1 MPLRMTGMT
10 SGLDTDSIVSA
21 LMEAQTTKKTKVE
34 NKKTKLE
41 WTQNIWTGL
50 NKKLYS
56 FYTDSAG
63 KMRFQSSYQTKKAA
77 SSDASILTATAQSS
91 ASSGSYTVK
100 VNQLAAAQYV
110 TSAKIS
116 AKSTDSSGKVTES
129 KVTSDTKLSALGFD
143 TEGTTTIEITAGEN
157 TVNLNVD
164 ETTTVR
170 DFVNALKDA
179 GLNASFDEKQ
189 GRFFIS
195 AKESGAD
202 GKFTI
207 TSKTMTAEQVAAQN
221 KLMDSVDYSNLSS
234 DDQDTVKKILSD
246 LKNAQ
251 DTSAEADAEKSLQ
264 EISDRTAKEKATG
277 YYKNQLTDEMLAE
290 YTYAEDVTDENGDV
304 VHKAGDIDYS
314 KVRDKL
320 EAEGLDDDIYTES
333 DRLIVLKQ
341 KIIEPAVTEQL
352 ASDDYTA
359 KISGAVEN
367 GLDDAGIEKQSD
379 RYSTI
384 NLAVNG
390 YAQAMQDGTEQ
401 SKESALKLLGMDDID
416 GSAVQESADGNG
428 MVVIA
433 AADSIVQVN
442 GATLTSS
449 NTTLDVNGLS
459 LNLVSASDKEVKITV
474 SNDTTAVYDAI
485 KDFVEQYN
493 SALSEMNK
501 YYYAESARGYDPLTD
516 DQKEAMSDEE
526 VEKWETKIKDSLLRR
541 DSTLSGILETFRTS
555 LTGITVKAS
564 DGKTYSLANLGITTG
579 KDYKEYGLLHIK
591 GDEDDADYADSE
603 NTLQSMINSDPDI
616 VMEVMSGIVSNLYNN
631 INKKISTTTTMK
643 SALSFYNDKEMTK
656 QMTQYKKDIKEWE
669 TKLSDMEDRYYK
681 QFSAMETAL
690 SKLQSQQNSL
700 SSYLGSN

>member
-110 TSAKIS
+110 TSAKVS
-116 AKSTDSSGKVTES
+116 AKSTDASGKVTES

-143 TEGTTTIEITAGEN
+143 TEGDTTIEITAGEK
-157 TVNLNVD
+157 TINLNVD

-207 TSKTMTAEQVAAQN
+207 TSKTMTGEQVAAQN

-234 DDQDTVKKILSD
+234 GDQDTVKKILSD

-251 DTSAEADAEKSLQ
+251 DTSAVADAEKSLQ
-264 EISDRTAKEKATG
+264 DISDRTAKEKATE
-277 YYKNQLTDEMLAE
+277 YYNNKLTDDILSQYKYE
-290 YTYAEDVTDENGDV
+290 TDGTDGTGDA
-304 VHKAGDIDYS
+304 HKAGDIDYS
-314 KVRDKL
+314 KVKQAL
-320 EAEGLDDDIYTES
+320 QNAGLDNNVYTDS

-341 KIIEPAVTEQL
+341 KIIEPAVTENL
-352 ASDDYTA
+352 ASEEYTG
-359 KISGAVEN
+359 KIDNAVTSGLE
-367 GLDDAGIEKQSD
+367 DAGIEKQSE

-384 NLAVNG
+384 RLAVNG
-390 YAQAMQDGTEQ
+390 YAQAMKDGTEQ

-416 GSAVQESADGNG
+416 GSAVKESADGTG
-428 MVVIA
+428 MVVIE

-459 LNLVSASDKEVKITV
+459 LNLVSASDREVKVTV
-474 SNDTTAVYDAI
+474 SNDSTAVYDAI

-501 YYYAESARGYDPLTD
+501 YYYADSARGYDPLTD

-564 DGKTYSLANLGITTG
+564 DGKTYSLANLGITIG

-591 GDEDDADYADSE
+591 GDEDDTDYADSE

-616 VMEVMSGIVSNLYNN
+616 VMEVMSGIVSNLYDS

-656 QMTQYKKDIKEWE
+656 QMTQYKKDIKSWE

-700 SSYLGSN
+700 ASYLGSN

>member
-1 MPLRMTGMT
+1 MPLRMTGIT

-110 TSAKIS
+110 TSAKVS
-116 AKSTDSSGKVTES
+116 AKSTDASGKVTES

-143 TEGTTTIEITAGEN
+143 TEGDTTIEITAGEK
-157 TVNLNVD
+157 TINLNVD

-207 TSKTMTAEQVAAQN
+207 TSKTMTGEQVAAQN

-234 DDQDTVKKILSD
+234 GDQDTVKKILSD

-251 DTSAEADAEKSLQ
+251 DTSAAADAEKSLQ
-264 EISDRTAKEKATG
+264 GISDRTAKEKATE
-277 YYKNQLTDEMLAE
+277 YYKNKLTDDMLSQYKYE
-290 YTYAEDVTDENGDV
+290 TDGTDGNGDA
-304 VHKAGDIDYS
+304 HKAGDIDYS
-314 KVRDKL
+314 KVKQAL
-320 EAEGLDDDIYTES
+320 QEAGLDNNVYTES

-341 KIIEPAVTEQL
+341 KIIEPAVTENL
-352 ASDDYTA
+352 ASEEYTG
-359 KISGAVEN
+359 KIDNAVTSGL
-367 GLDDAGIEKQSD
+367 GDAGIEKQSE
-379 RYSTI
+379 RYATI
-384 NLAVNG
+384 SLAVNG
-390 YAQAMQDGTEQ
+390 YAQAMKDGTEQ

-416 GSAVQESADGNG
+416 GSAVKESADGTG
-428 MVVIA
+428 MVVIE

-459 LNLVSASDKEVKITV
+459 LNLVSASDREVKVTV
-474 SNDTTAVYDAI
+474 SNDSTAVYDAI

-501 YYYAESARGYDPLTD
+501 YYYADSARGYDPLTD

-591 GDEDDADYADSE
+591 GDEDDTDYADSE

-616 VMEVMSGIVSNLYNN
+616 VMEVMSGIASNLYNN

-656 QMTQYKKDIKEWE
+656 QMTQYKKDIKSWE

-700 SSYLGSN
+700 ASYLGSN

>member
-110 TSAKIS
+110 TSAKVS
-116 AKSTDSSGKVTES
+116 AKSTDASGKVTES

-143 TEGTTTIEITAGEN
+143 TEGDTTIEITAGEK
-157 TVNLNVD
+157 TINLNVD

-207 TSKTMTAEQVAAQN
+207 TSKTMTGEQVAAQN

-234 DDQDTVKKILSD
+234 GDQDTVKKILSD

-251 DTSAEADAEKSLQ
+251 DTSAAADAEKSLQ
-264 EISDRTAKEKATG
+264 DISDRTAKEKATE
-277 YYKNQLTDEMLAE
+277 YYNNKLTDDILSRYKYE
-290 YTYAEDVTDENGDV
+290 TDGTDGTGDA
-304 VHKAGDIDYS
+304 HKAGDIDYS
-314 KVRDKL
+314 KVKQAL
-320 EAEGLDDDIYTES
+320 QNAGLDNNVYTDS

-341 KIIEPAVTEQL
+341 KIIEPAVTVEL
-352 ASDDYTA
+352 ASEEYTG
-359 KISGAVEN
+359 KIDNAVTSGLE
-367 GLDDAGIEKQSD
+367 DAGIEKQSE

-384 NLAVNG
+384 RLAVNG
-390 YAQAMQDGTEQ
+390 YAQAMKDGTEQ

-416 GSAVQESADGNG
+416 GSAVKESADGTG
-428 MVVIA
+428 MVVIE

-459 LNLVSASDKEVKITV
+459 LNLVSASDREVKVTV
-474 SNDTTAVYDAI
+474 SNDSTAVYDAI

-501 YYYAESARGYDPLTD
+501 YYYADSARGYDPLTD

-579 KDYKEYGLLHIK
+579 KDYKKYGLLHIK
-591 GDEDDADYADSE
+591 GDEDDTDYADSE

-616 VMEVMSGIVSNLYNN
+616 VMEVMSGIVSNLYDS

-656 QMTQYKKDIKEWE
+656 QMTQYKKDIKSWE

-700 SSYLGSN
+700 ASYLGSN

>member
-110 TSAKIS
+110 TSAKVS
-116 AKSTDSSGKVTES
+116 AKSTDASGKVTES

-143 TEGTTTIEITAGEN
+143 TEGDTTIEITAGEK
-157 TVNLNVD
+157 TINLNVD

-207 TSKTMTAEQVAAQN
+207 TSKTMTGEQVAAQN

-234 DDQDTVKKILSD
+234 GDQDTVKKILSD

-251 DTSAEADAEKSLQ
+251 DTSAAADAEKSLQ
-264 EISDRTAKEKATG
+264 DISDRTAKEKATE
-277 YYKNQLTDEMLAE
+277 YYKNKLTDDKLSQYKYE
-290 YTYAEDVTDENGDV
+290 TDGTDGNGDA
-304 VHKAGDIDYS
+304 HKAGDIDYS
-314 KVRDKL
+314 KVKQAL
-320 EAEGLDDDIYTES
+320 QEAGLDNNVYTES

-341 KIIEPAVTEQL
+341 KIIEPAVTENL
-352 ASDDYTA
+352 ASEEYTG
-359 KISGAVEN
+359 KIDNAVTSGLE
-367 GLDDAGIEKQSD
+367 DAGIEKQSE
-379 RYSTI
+379 RYATI
-384 NLAVNG
+384 SLAVNG
-390 YAQAMQDGTEQ
+390 YAQAMKDGTEQ

-416 GSAVQESADGNG
+416 GSAVKESADGTG
-428 MVVIA
+428 MVVIE

-459 LNLVSASDKEVKITV
+459 LNLVSASDREVKVTV
-474 SNDTTAVYDAI
+474 SNDSTAVYDAI

-501 YYYAESARGYDPLTD
+501 YYYADSSRGYDPLTD

-591 GDEDDADYADSE
+591 GDEDDTDYADSE

-616 VMEVMSGIVSNLYNN
+616 VMEVMSGIASNLYNN

-656 QMTQYKKDIKEWE
+656 QMTQYKKDIKSWE

-700 SSYLGSN
+700 ASYLGSN

>member
-110 TSAKIS
+110 TSAKVS
-116 AKSTDSSGKVTES
+116 AKSTDASGKVTES

-143 TEGTTTIEITAGEN
+143 TEGDTTIEITAGEK
-157 TVNLNVD
+157 TINLNVD

-207 TSKTMTAEQVAAQN
+207 TSKTMTGEQVAAQN

-234 DDQDTVKKILSD
+234 GDQDTVKKILSD

-251 DTSAEADAEKSLQ
+251 DTSAAADAEKSLQ
-264 EISDRTAKEKATG
+264 DISDRTAKEKATE
-277 YYKNQLTDEMLAE
+277 YYKNKLTDDMLSKYKYE
-290 YTYAEDVTDENGDV
+290 TDGTDGNGDA
-304 VHKAGDIDYS
+304 HKAGDIDYS
-314 KVRDKL
+314 KVKQAL
-320 EAEGLDDDIYTES
+320 QEAGLDNNVYTES

-341 KIIEPAVTEQL
+341 KIIEPAVTEKL
-352 ASDDYTA
+352 ASEEYTG
-359 KISGAVEN
+359 KIDNAVTSGL
-367 GLDDAGIEKQSD
+367 GDAGIEKQSE
-379 RYSTI
+379 RYATI
-384 NLAVNG
+384 SLAVNG
-390 YAQAMQDGTEQ
+390 YAQAMKDGTEQ

-416 GSAVQESADGNG
+416 GSAVKESADGTG
-428 MVVIA
+428 MVVIE

-459 LNLVSASDKEVKITV
+459 LNLVSASDREVKVTV
-474 SNDTTAVYDAI
+474 SNDSTAVYDAI

-501 YYYAESARGYDPLTD
+501 YYYADSARGYDPLTD

-591 GDEDDADYADSE
+591 GDEDDTDYADSE

-616 VMEVMSGIVSNLYNN
+616 VMEVMSGIASNLYNN

-656 QMTQYKKDIKEWE
+656 QMTQYKKDIKSWE

-681 QFSAMETAL
+681 QFSAMEIAL

-700 SSYLGSN
+700 ASYLGSN

>member
-110 TSAKIS
+110 TSAKVS
-116 AKSTDSSGKVTES
+116 AKSTDASGKVTES

-143 TEGTTTIEITAGEN
+143 TEGDTTIEITAGEK
-157 TVNLNVD
+157 TINLNVD

-207 TSKTMTAEQVAAQN
+207 TSKTMTGEQVAAQN

-234 DDQDTVKKILSD
+234 GDQYTVKKILSD

-251 DTSAEADAEKSLQ
+251 DTSAAADAEKSLQ
-264 EISDRTAKEKATG
+264 DISDRTAKEKATE
-277 YYKNQLTDEMLAE
+277 YYKNKLTDDMLSKYKYE
-290 YTYAEDVTDENGDV
+290 TDGTDGNGDA
-304 VHKAGDIDYS
+304 HKAGDIDYS
-314 KVRDKL
+314 KVKQAL
-320 EAEGLDDDIYTES
+320 QEAGLDNNVYTES

-341 KIIEPAVTEQL
+341 KIIEPAVTEKL
-352 ASDDYTA
+352 ASEEYTG
-359 KISGAVEN
+359 KIDNAVTSGL
-367 GLDDAGIEKQSD
+367 GDAGIEKQSE
-379 RYSTI
+379 RYATI
-384 NLAVNG
+384 SLAVNG
-390 YAQAMQDGTEQ
+390 YAQAMKDGTEQ

-416 GSAVQESADGNG
+416 GSAVKESADGTG
-428 MVVIA
+428 MVVIE

-459 LNLVSASDKEVKITV
+459 LNLVSASDREVKVTV
-474 SNDTTAVYDAI
+474 SNDSTAVYDAI

-501 YYYAESARGYDPLTD
+501 YYYADSSRGYDPLTD

-591 GDEDDADYADSE
+591 GDEDDTDYADSE

-616 VMEVMSGIVSNLYNN
+616 VMEVMSGIASNLYNN

-656 QMTQYKKDIKEWE
+656 QMTQYKKDIKSWE

-700 SSYLGSN
+700 ASYLGSN

>member
-110 TSAKIS
+110 TSAKVS
-116 AKSTDSSGKVTES
+116 AKSTDASGKVTES

-143 TEGTTTIEITAGEN
+143 TEGDTTIEITAGEK
-157 TVNLNVD
+157 TINLNVD

-207 TSKTMTAEQVAAQN
+207 TSKTMTGEQVAAQN

-234 DDQDTVKKILSD
+234 GDQDTVKKILSD

-251 DTSAEADAEKSLQ
+251 DTSAAVDAEKSLQ
-264 EISDRTAKEKATG
+264 DISDRTAKEKATE
-277 YYKNQLTDEMLAE
+277 YYNNKLTDDILSQYKYE
-290 YTYAEDVTDENGDV
+290 TDGTDGTGDA
-304 VHKAGDIDYS
+304 HKAGDIDYS
-314 KVRDKL
+314 KVKQAL
-320 EAEGLDDDIYTES
+320 QNAGLDKDVYTDS

-341 KIIEPAVTEQL
+341 KIIEPAVTEKL
-352 ASDDYTA
+352 ASGEYTG
-359 KISGAVEN
+359 KIDNAVTSGLE
-367 GLDDAGIEKQSD
+367 DAGIEKQSE

-384 NLAVNG
+384 SLAVNG
-390 YAQAMQDGTEQ
+390 YAQAMKDGTEQ

-416 GSAVQESADGNG
+416 GSAVKESADGTG
-428 MVVIA
+428 MVVIE

-459 LNLVSASDKEVKITV
+459 LNLVSASDREVKVTV
-474 SNDTTAVYDAI
+474 SNDSTAVYDAI

-501 YYYAESARGYDPLTD
+501 YYYADSARGYDPLTD

-564 DGKTYSLANLGITTG
+564 DGKTYSLANLGITTN

-591 GDEDDADYADSE
+591 GDEDDTDYADSE

-616 VMEVMSGIVSNLYNN
+616 VMEVMSGIASNLYNN

-656 QMTQYKKDIKEWE
+656 QMTQYKKDIKSWE

-700 SSYLGSN
+700 ASYLGSN

>member
-41 WTQNIWTGL
+41 WTQNIWTSL

-110 TSAKIS
+110 TSAKVS
-116 AKSTDSSGKVTES
+116 AKSTDASGKVTES

-143 TEGTTTIEITAGEN
+143 TEGDTTIEITAGEK
-157 TVNLNVD
+157 TINLNVD

-207 TSKTMTAEQVAAQN
+207 TSKTMTGEQVAAQN

-234 DDQDTVKKILSD
+234 GDQDTVKKILSD

-251 DTSAEADAEKSLQ
+251 DTSAVADAEKSLQ
-264 EISDRTAKEKATG
+264 DISDRTAKEKATE
-277 YYKNQLTDEMLAE
+277 YYNNKLTDDMLSQYKYE
-290 YTYAEDVTDENGDV
+290 TDGTDGTGDA
-304 VHKAGDIDYS
+304 HKAGDIDYS
-314 KVRDKL
+314 KVKQAL
-320 EAEGLDDDIYTES
+320 QNAGLDKDVYTDS

-341 KIIEPAVTEQL
+341 KIIEPAVTKKLTSGE
-352 ASDDYTA
+352 YTG
-359 KISGAVEN
+359 KIDNAVTSGLE
-367 GLDDAGIEKQSD
+367 DAGIEKQSE

-384 NLAVNG
+384 SLAVNG
-390 YAQAMQDGTEQ
+390 YAQAMKDGTEQ

-416 GSAVQESADGNG
+416 GSAVKESADGTG
-428 MVVIA
+428 MVVIE

-459 LNLVSASDKEVKITV
+459 LNLVSASDREVKVTV
-474 SNDTTAVYDAI
+474 SNDSTAVYDAI

-501 YYYAESARGYDPLTD
+501 YYYADSARGYDPLTD

-591 GDEDDADYADSE
+591 GDEDDTDYADSE

-616 VMEVMSGIVSNLYNN
+616 VMEVMSGIASNLYNN

-656 QMTQYKKDIKEWE
+656 QMTQYKKDIKSWE

-700 SSYLGSN
+700 ASYLGSN

>member
-110 TSAKIS
+110 TSAKVS
-116 AKSTDSSGKVTES
+116 AKSTDASGKVTES

-143 TEGTTTIEITAGEN
+143 TEGDTTIEITAGEK
-157 TVNLNVD
+157 TINLNVD

-207 TSKTMTAEQVAAQN
+207 TSKTMTGEQVAAQN

-234 DDQDTVKKILSD
+234 GDQDTVKKILSD

-251 DTSAEADAEKSLQ
+251 DTSAAADAEKSLQ
-264 EISDRTAKEKATG
+264 DISDRTAKEKATE
-277 YYKNQLTDEMLAE
+277 YYKNKLTDDMLSKYKYE
-290 YTYAEDVTDENGDV
+290 TDGTDGNGDA
-304 VHKAGDIDYS
+304 HKAGDIDYS
-314 KVRDKL
+314 KVKQAL
-320 EAEGLDDDIYTES
+320 QEAGLDNNVDTES

-341 KIIEPAVTEQL
+341 KIIEPAVTEKL
-352 ASDDYTA
+352 ASEEYTG
-359 KISGAVEN
+359 KIDNAVTSGL
-367 GLDDAGIEKQSD
+367 GDAGIEKQSE
-379 RYSTI
+379 RYATI
-384 NLAVNG
+384 SLAVNG
-390 YAQAMQDGTEQ
+390 YAQAMKDGTEQ

-416 GSAVQESADGNG
+416 GSAVKESADGTG
-428 MVVIA
+428 MVVIE

-459 LNLVSASDKEVKITV
+459 LNLVSASDREVKVTV
-474 SNDTTAVYDAI
+474 SNDSTAVYDAI

-501 YYYAESARGYDPLTD
+501 YYYADSARGYDPLTD

-591 GDEDDADYADSE
+591 GDEDDTDYADSE

-616 VMEVMSGIVSNLYNN
+616 VMEVMSGIASNLYNN

-656 QMTQYKKDIKEWE
+656 QMTQYKKDIKSWE

-700 SSYLGSN
+700 ASYLGSN

>member
-116 AKSTDSSGKVTES
+116 AKSTDASGKVTES

-143 TEGTTTIEITAGEN
+143 TEGDTTIEITAGEK
-157 TVNLNVD
+157 TINLNVD

-207 TSKTMTAEQVAAQN
+207 TSKTMTGEQVAAQN

-234 DDQDTVKKILSD
+234 GDQDTVKKILSD

-251 DTSAEADAEKSLQ
+251 DTSAAADAEKSLQ
-264 EISDRTAKEKATG
+264 GISDRTAKEKATE
-277 YYKNQLTDEMLAE
+277 YYKNKLTDDMLSQYKYE
-290 YTYAEDVTDENGDV
+290 TDGTDGNGDT
-304 VHKAGDIDYS
+304 HKAGDIDYS
-314 KVRDKL
+314 KVKQALHD
-320 EAEGLDDDIYTES
+320 ADLDNNVYTDS

-341 KIIEPAVTEQL
+341 KIIEPAVTEKL
-352 ASDDYTA
+352 ASEEYTG
-359 KISGAVEN
+359 KIDNAVTSGLE
-367 GLDDAGIEKQSD
+367 DAGIEKQSE

-384 NLAVNG
+384 SLAVNG
-390 YAQAMQDGTEQ
+390 YAQAMKDGTEQ

-416 GSAVQESADGNG
+416 GSAVKESADGTG
-428 MVVIA
+428 MVVIE

-459 LNLVSASDKEVKITV
+459 LNLVSASDREVKVTV
-474 SNDTTAVYDAI
+474 SNDSTAVYDAI

-501 YYYAESARGYDPLTD
+501 YYYADSARGYDPLTD

-591 GDEDDADYADSE
+591 GDEDDTDYADSE

-616 VMEVMSGIVSNLYNN
+616 VMEVMSGIASNLYNN

-656 QMTQYKKDIKEWE
+656 QMTQYKKDIKSWE

-700 SSYLGSN
+700 ASYLGSN

>member
-110 TSAKIS
+110 TSAKVS
-116 AKSTDSSGKVTES
+116 AKSTDASGKVTES

-143 TEGTTTIEITAGEN
+143 TEGDTTIEITAGEK
-157 TVNLNVD
+157 TINLNVD

-207 TSKTMTAEQVAAQN
+207 TSKTMTGEQVAAQN

-234 DDQDTVKKILSD
+234 GDQDTVKKILSD

-251 DTSAEADAEKSLQ
+251 DTSAAADAEKSLQ
-264 EISDRTAKEKATG
+264 GISDRTAKEKATE
-277 YYKNQLTDEMLAE
+277 YYKNKLTDDMLSQYKYE
-290 YTYAEDVTDENGDV
+290 TDGTDGNGDA
-304 VHKAGDIDYS
+304 HKAGDIDYS
-314 KVRDKL
+314 KVKQAL
-320 EAEGLDDDIYTES
+320 QEAGLDNNVYTES

-341 KIIEPAVTEQL
+341 KIIEPAVTEKL
-352 ASDDYTA
+352 ASEEYTG
-359 KISGAVEN
+359 KIDNAVTSGL
-367 GLDDAGIEKQSD
+367 GDAGIEKQSE
-379 RYSTI
+379 RYATI
-384 NLAVNG
+384 SLAVNG
-390 YAQAMQDGTEQ
+390 YAQAMKDGTEQ

-416 GSAVQESADGNG
+416 GSAVKESADGTG
-428 MVVIA
+428 MVVIE

-459 LNLVSASDKEVKITV
+459 LNLVSASDREVKVTV
-474 SNDTTAVYDAI
+474 SNDSTAVYDAI

-501 YYYAESARGYDPLTD
+501 YYYADSARGYDPLTD

-564 DGKTYSLANLGITTG
+564 NGKTYSLANLGITTG

-591 GDEDDADYADSE
+591 GDEDDTDYADSE

-616 VMEVMSGIVSNLYNN
+616 VMEVMSGIASNLYNN

-656 QMTQYKKDIKEWE
+656 QMTQYKKDIKSWE

-700 SSYLGSN
+700 ASYLGSN

>member
-110 TSAKIS
+110 TSAKVS
-116 AKSTDSSGKVTES
+116 AKSTDASGKVTES

-143 TEGTTTIEITAGEN
+143 TEGDTTIEITAGEK
-157 TVNLNVD
+157 TINLNVD

-207 TSKTMTAEQVAAQN
+207 TSKTMTGEQVAAQN

-234 DDQDTVKKILSD
+234 GDQDTVKKILSD

-251 DTSAEADAEKSLQ
+251 DTSAAADAEKSLQ
-264 EISDRTAKEKATG
+264 GISDRTAKEKATE
-277 YYKNQLTDEMLAE
+277 YYKNKLTDDMLSQYKYE
-290 YTYAEDVTDENGDV
+290 TDGTDGNGDA
-304 VHKAGDIDYS
+304 HKAGDIDYS
-314 KVRDKL
+314 KVKQAL
-320 EAEGLDDDIYTES
+320 QEAGLDNNVYTES

-341 KIIEPAVTEQL
+341 KIIEPAVTEKL
-352 ASDDYTA
+352 ASEEYTG
-359 KISGAVEN
+359 KIDNAVTSGL
-367 GLDDAGIEKQSD
+367 GDAGIEKQSE
-379 RYSTI
+379 RYATI
-384 NLAVNG
+384 SLAVNG
-390 YAQAMQDGTEQ
+390 YAQAMKDGTEQ

-416 GSAVQESADGNG
+416 GSAVKESADGTG
-428 MVVIA
+428 MVVIE

-459 LNLVSASDKEVKITV
+459 LNLVSASDREVKVTV
-474 SNDTTAVYDAI
+474 SNDSTAVYDAI

-501 YYYAESARGYDPLTD
+501 YYYADSARGYDPLTD

-579 KDYKEYGLLHIK
+579 KDYKKYGLLHIK
-591 GDEDDADYADSE
+591 GDEDDTDYADSE

-616 VMEVMSGIVSNLYNN
+616 VMEVMSGIASNLYNN

-656 QMTQYKKDIKEWE
+656 QMTQYKKDIKSWE

-700 SSYLGSN
+700 ASYLGSN

>member
-110 TSAKIS
+110 TSAKVS
-116 AKSTDSSGKVTES
+116 AKSTDASGKVTES

-143 TEGTTTIEITAGEN
+143 TEGDTTIEITAGEK
-157 TVNLNVD
+157 TINLNVD

-207 TSKTMTAEQVAAQN
+207 TSKTMTGEQVAAQN

-234 DDQDTVKKILSD
+234 GDQDTVKKILSD

-251 DTSAEADAEKSLQ
+251 DTSAAADAEKSLQ
-264 EISDRTAKEKATG
+264 GISDRTAKEKATE
-277 YYKNQLTDEMLAE
+277 YYKNKLTDDKLSQYKYE
-290 YTYAEDVTDENGDV
+290 TDGTDGNGDA
-304 VHKAGDIDYS
+304 HKAGDIDYS
-314 KVRDKL
+314 KVKQAL
-320 EAEGLDDDIYTES
+320 QEAGLDKDVYTES

-341 KIIEPAVTEQL
+341 KIIEPAVTENL
-352 ASDDYTA
+352 ASEEYTG
-359 KISGAVEN
+359 KIDNAVTSGLE
-367 GLDDAGIEKQSD
+367 DAGIEKQSE

-384 NLAVNG
+384 SLAVNG
-390 YAQAMQDGTEQ
+390 YAQAMKDGTEQ

-416 GSAVQESADGNG
+416 GSAVKESADGTG
-428 MVVIA
+428 MVVIE

-459 LNLVSASDKEVKITV
+459 LNLVSASDREVKVTV
-474 SNDTTAVYDAI
+474 SNDSTAVYDAI

-501 YYYAESARGYDPLTD
+501 YYYADSSRGYDPLTD

-591 GDEDDADYADSE
+591 GDEDDTDYADSE

-616 VMEVMSGIVSNLYNN
+616 VMEVMSGIASNLYNN

-656 QMTQYKKDIKEWE
+656 QMTQYKKDIKSWE

-690 SKLQSQQNSL
+690 SKLRSQQNSL
-700 SSYLGSN
+700 ASYLGSN

>member
-110 TSAKIS
+110 TSAKVS
-116 AKSTDSSGKVTES
+116 AKSTDASGKVTES

-143 TEGTTTIEITAGEN
+143 TEGDTTIEITAGEK
-157 TVNLNVD
+157 TINLNVD

-207 TSKTMTAEQVAAQN
+207 TSKTMTGEQVAAQN

-234 DDQDTVKKILSD
+234 GDQDTVKKILSD

-251 DTSAEADAEKSLQ
+251 DTSAAADAEKSLQ
-264 EISDRTAKEKATG
+264 DISDRTAKEKATE
-277 YYKNQLTDEMLAE
+277 YYKNKLTDDMLSKYKYE
-290 YTYAEDVTDENGDV
+290 TDGTDGNGDA
-304 VHKAGDIDYS
+304 HKAGDIDYS
-314 KVRDKL
+314 KVKQAL
-320 EAEGLDDDIYTES
+320 QEAGLDNNVYTES
-333 DRLIVLKQ
+333 NRLIVLKQ
-341 KIIEPAVTEQL
+341 KIIEPAVTEKL
-352 ASDDYTA
+352 ASEEYTG
-359 KISGAVEN
+359 KIDNAVTSGL
-367 GLDDAGIEKQSD
+367 GDAGIEKQSE
-379 RYSTI
+379 RYATI
-384 NLAVNG
+384 SLAVNG
-390 YAQAMQDGTEQ
+390 YAQAMKDGTEQ

-416 GSAVQESADGNG
+416 GSAVKESADGTG
-428 MVVIA
+428 MVVIE

-459 LNLVSASDKEVKITV
+459 LNLVSASDREVKVTV
-474 SNDTTAVYDAI
+474 SNDSTAVYDAI

-501 YYYAESARGYDPLTD
+501 YYYADSSRGYDPLTD

-591 GDEDDADYADSE
+591 GDEDDTDYADSE

-616 VMEVMSGIVSNLYNN
+616 VMEVMSGIASNLYNN

-656 QMTQYKKDIKEWE
+656 QMTQYKKDIKSWE

-700 SSYLGSN
+700 ASYLGSN

>member
-110 TSAKIS
+110 TSAKVS
-116 AKSTDSSGKVTES
+116 AKSTDASGKVTES

-143 TEGTTTIEITAGEN
+143 TEGDTTIEITAGEK
-157 TVNLNVD
+157 TINLNVD

-207 TSKTMTAEQVAAQN
+207 TSKTMTGEQVAAQN

-234 DDQDTVKKILSD
+234 GDQDTVKKILSD

-251 DTSAEADAEKSLQ
+251 DTSAAADAEKSLQ
-264 EISDRTAKEKATG
+264 DISDRTAKEKATE
-277 YYKNQLTDEMLAE
+277 YYNNKLTDDILSQYKYE
-290 YTYAEDVTDENGDV
+290 TDGTDGTGDA
-304 VHKAGDIDYS
+304 HKAGDIDYS
-314 KVRDKL
+314 KVKQALQNAD
-320 EAEGLDDDIYTES
+320 LDNNVYTDS

-341 KIIEPAVTEQL
+341 KIIEPAVTEKL
-352 ASDDYTA
+352 ASEEYTG
-359 KISGAVEN
+359 KIDNAVTSGLE
-367 GLDDAGIEKQSD
+367 DAGIEKQSE

-384 NLAVNG
+384 RLAVNG
-390 YAQAMQDGTEQ
+390 YAQAMKDGTEQ

-416 GSAVQESADGNG
+416 GSAVKESADGTG
-428 MVVIA
+428 MVVIE

-459 LNLVSASDKEVKITV
+459 LNLVSASDREVKVTV
-474 SNDTTAVYDAI
+474 SNDSTAVYDAI

-501 YYYAESARGYDPLTD
+501 YYYADSARGYDPLTD

-564 DGKTYSLANLGITTG
+564 DGKTYSLANLGITAG

-591 GDEDDADYADSE
+591 GDEDDTDYADSE

-616 VMEVMSGIVSNLYNN
+616 VMEVMSGIVSNLYDS

-656 QMTQYKKDIKEWE
+656 QMTQYKKDIKSWE

-700 SSYLGSN
+700 ASYLGSN

>member
-110 TSAKIS
+110 TSAKVS
-116 AKSTDSSGKVTES
+116 VKSTDASGKVTES

-143 TEGTTTIEITAGEN
+143 TEGDTTIEITAGEK
-157 TVNLNVD
+157 TINLNVD

-207 TSKTMTAEQVAAQN
+207 TSKTMTGEQVAAQN

-234 DDQDTVKKILSD
+234 GDQDTVKKILSD

-251 DTSAEADAEKSLQ
+251 DTSAAADAEKSLQ
-264 EISDRTAKEKATG
+264 GISDRTAKEKATE
-277 YYKNQLTDEMLAE
+277 YYKNKLTDDMLSQYKYE
-290 YTYAEDVTDENGDV
+290 TDGTDGNGDA
-304 VHKAGDIDYS
+304 HKAGDIDYS
-314 KVRDKL
+314 KVKQAL
-320 EAEGLDDDIYTES
+320 QEAGLDKAVYTES

-341 KIIEPAVTEQL
+341 KIIEPAVTEKL
-352 ASDDYTA
+352 ASEEYTG
-359 KISGAVEN
+359 KIDNAVTSGLE
-367 GLDDAGIEKQSD
+367 DAGIEKQSE
-379 RYSTI
+379 RYATI
-384 NLAVNG
+384 SLAVNG
-390 YAQAMQDGTEQ
+390 YAQAMKDGTEQ

-416 GSAVQESADGNG
+416 GSAVKESADGTG
-428 MVVIA
+428 MVVIE

-459 LNLVSASDKEVKITV
+459 LNLVSASDREVKVTV
-474 SNDTTAVYDAI
+474 SNDSTAVYDAI

-501 YYYAESARGYDPLTD
+501 YYYADSARGYDPLTD

-591 GDEDDADYADSE
+591 GDEDDTDYADSE

-616 VMEVMSGIVSNLYNN
+616 VMEVMSGIASNLYNN

-656 QMTQYKKDIKEWE
+656 QMTQYKKDIKSWE

-700 SSYLGSN
+700 ASYLGSN

>member
-110 TSAKIS
+110 TSAKVS
-116 AKSTDSSGKVTES
+116 AKSTDASGKVTES

-143 TEGTTTIEITAGEN
+143 TEGDTTIEITAGEK
-157 TVNLNVD
+157 TINLNVD

-207 TSKTMTAEQVAAQN
+207 TSKTMTGEQVAAQN

-234 DDQDTVKKILSD
+234 GDQDTVKKILSD

-251 DTSAEADAEKSLQ
+251 DTSAVADAEKSLQ
-264 EISDRTAKEKATG
+264 DISDRTAKEKATE
-277 YYKNQLTDEMLAE
+277 YYNNKLTDDMLSQYKYE
-290 YTYAEDVTDENGDV
+290 TDGTDGTGAA
-304 VHKAGDIDYS
+304 HKAGDIDYS
-314 KVRDKL
+314 KVKQALHD
-320 EAEGLDDDIYTES
+320 AGLDNDVYTDS

-341 KIIEPAVTEQL
+341 KIIEPAVTKKL
-352 ASDDYTA
+352 ASGEYTG
-359 KISGAVEN
+359 KIDNAVTSGLE
-367 GLDDAGIEKQSD
+367 DAGIEKQSE

-384 NLAVNG
+384 SLAVNG
-390 YAQAMQDGTEQ
+390 YAQAMKDGTEQ

-416 GSAVQESADGNG
+416 GSAVKESADGTG
-428 MVVIA
+428 MVVIE

-459 LNLVSASDKEVKITV
+459 LNLVSASDREVKVTV
-474 SNDTTAVYDAI
+474 SNDSTAVYDAI

-501 YYYAESARGYDPLTD
+501 YYYADSARGYDPLTD

-591 GDEDDADYADSE
+591 GDEDDTDYADSE

-616 VMEVMSGIVSNLYNN
+616 VMEVMSGIASNLYNN

-656 QMTQYKKDIKEWE
+656 QMTQYKKDIKSWE

-700 SSYLGSN
+700 ASYLGSN

>member
-110 TSAKIS
+110 TSAKVS
-116 AKSTDSSGKVTES
+116 AKSTDASGKVTES

-143 TEGTTTIEITAGEN
+143 TEGDTTIEITAGEK
-157 TVNLNVD
+157 TINLNVD

-207 TSKTMTAEQVAAQN
+207 TSKTMTGEQVAAQN

-234 DDQDTVKKILSD
+234 GDQDTVKKILSD

-251 DTSAEADAEKSLQ
+251 DTSAAADAEKSLQ
-264 EISDRTAKEKATG
+264 DISDRTAKEKATE
-277 YYKNQLTDEMLAE
+277 YYKNKLTDDMLSQYKYE
-290 YTYAEDVTDENGDV
+290 TDGTDGDGDA
-304 VHKAGDIDYS
+304 HKAGDINYS
-314 KVRDKL
+314 KVKQAL
-320 EAEGLDDDIYTES
+320 QGASLDNDVYTDS

-341 KIIEPAVTEQL
+341 KIIEPAVTEEL
-352 ASDDYTA
+352 ASEEYTG
-359 KISGAVEN
+359 KIDNAVTSGLE
-367 GLDDAGIEKQSD
+367 DAGIEKQSE
-379 RYSTI
+379 RYATI
-384 NLAVNG
+384 SLAVNG
-390 YAQAMQDGTEQ
+390 YAQAMKDGTEQ

-416 GSAVQESADGNG
+416 GSAVKESADGTG
-428 MVVIA
+428 MVVIE

-459 LNLVSASDKEVKITV
+459 LNLVSASDREVKVTV
-474 SNDTTAVYDAI
+474 SNDSAAVYDAI

-501 YYYAESARGYDPLTD
+501 YYYADSARGYDPLTD

-591 GDEDDADYADSE
+591 GDEDDTDYADSE

-616 VMEVMSGIVSNLYNN
+616 VMEVMSGIASNLYNN

-656 QMTQYKKDIKEWE
+656 QMTQYKKDIKSWE

-700 SSYLGSN
+700 ASYLGSN

>member
-110 TSAKIS
+110 TSAKVS
-116 AKSTDSSGKVTES
+116 AKSTDASGKVTES

-143 TEGTTTIEITAGEN
+143 TEGDTTIEITAGEK
-157 TVNLNVD
+157 TINLNVD

-207 TSKTMTAEQVAAQN
+207 TSKTMTGEQVAAQN

-234 DDQDTVKKILSD
+234 GDQDTVKKILSD

-251 DTSAEADAEKSLQ
+251 DTSAAADAEKSLQ
-264 EISDRTAKEKATG
+264 GISDRTAKEKATE
-277 YYKNQLTDEMLAE
+277 YYKNKLTDDMLSQYKYE
-290 YTYAEDVTDENGDV
+290 TDGTDGNGDA
-304 VHKAGDIDYS
+304 HKAGDIDYS
-314 KVRDKL
+314 KVKQAL
-320 EAEGLDDDIYTES
+320 QEAGLDNNVYAES

-341 KIIEPAVTEQL
+341 KIIEPAVTENL
-352 ASDDYTA
+352 ASEEYTG
-359 KISGAVEN
+359 KIDNAVTSGL
-367 GLDDAGIEKQSD
+367 GDAGIEKQSE
-379 RYSTI
+379 RYATI
-384 NLAVNG
+384 SLAVNG
-390 YAQAMQDGTEQ
+390 YAQAMKDGTEQ

-416 GSAVQESADGNG
+416 GSAVKESADGTG
-428 MVVIA
+428 MVVIE

-459 LNLVSASDKEVKITV
+459 LNLVSASDREVKVTV
-474 SNDTTAVYDAI
+474 SNDSTAVYDAI

-501 YYYAESARGYDPLTD
+501 YYYADSARGYDPLTD

-591 GDEDDADYADSE
+591 GDEDDTDYADSE

-616 VMEVMSGIVSNLYNN
+616 VMEVMSGIASNLYNN

-656 QMTQYKKDIKEWE
+656 QMTQYKKDIKSWE

-700 SSYLGSN
+700 ASYLGSN

>member
-110 TSAKIS
+110 TSAKVS
-116 AKSTDSSGKVTES
+116 AKSTDASGKVTES

-143 TEGTTTIEITAGEN
+143 TEGDTTIEITAGEK
-157 TVNLNVD
+157 TINLNVD

-207 TSKTMTAEQVAAQN
+207 TSKTMTGEQVAAQN

-234 DDQDTVKKILSD
+234 GDQDTVKKILSD

-251 DTSAEADAEKSLQ
+251 DTSAAADAEKSLQ
-264 EISDRTAKEKATG
+264 DISDRTAKEKATE
-277 YYKNQLTDEMLAE
+277 YYKNKLTDDMLSKYKYE
-290 YTYAEDVTDENGDV
+290 TDGTDGNGDA
-304 VHKAGDIDYS
+304 HKAGDIDYS
-314 KVRDKL
+314 KVKQAL
-320 EAEGLDDDIYTES
+320 QEAGLDNNVYTES

-341 KIIEPAVTEQL
+341 KIIEPAVTEKL
-352 ASDDYTA
+352 ASEEYTG
-359 KISGAVEN
+359 KIDNAVTSGL
-367 GLDDAGIEKQSD
+367 GDAGIEKQSE
-379 RYSTI
+379 RYATI
-384 NLAVNG
+384 SLAVNG
-390 YAQAMQDGTEQ
+390 YAQAMKDGTEQ

-416 GSAVQESADGNG
+416 GSAVKESADGTG
-428 MVVIA
+428 MVVIE

-459 LNLVSASDKEVKITV
+459 LNLVSASDREVKVTV
-474 SNDTTAVYDAI
+474 SNDSTAVYDAI

-501 YYYAESARGYDPLTD
+501 YYYADSARGYDPLTD

-579 KDYKEYGLLHIK
+579 KDYKGYGLLHIK
-591 GDEDDADYADSE
+591 GDEDDTDYADSE

-616 VMEVMSGIVSNLYNN
+616 VMEVMSGIASNLYNN

-656 QMTQYKKDIKEWE
+656 QMTQYKKDIKSWE

-700 SSYLGSN
+700 ASYLGSN

>member
-110 TSAKIS
+110 TSAKVS
-116 AKSTDSSGKVTES
+116 AKSTDASGKVTES

-143 TEGTTTIEITAGEN
+143 TEGDTTIEITAGEK
-157 TVNLNVD
+157 TINLNVD

-207 TSKTMTAEQVAAQN
+207 TSKTMTGEQVAAQN

-234 DDQDTVKKILSD
+234 GDQDTVKKILSD

-251 DTSAEADAEKSLQ
+251 DTSAAADAEKSLQ
-264 EISDRTAKEKATG
+264 DISDRTAKEKATE
-277 YYKNQLTDEMLAE
+277 YYKNKLTDDMLSKYKYE
-290 YTYAEDVTDENGDV
+290 TDGTDGNGDA
-304 VHKAGDIDYS
+304 HKAGDIDYS
-314 KVRDKL
+314 KVKQAL
-320 EAEGLDDDIYTES
+320 QEAGLDNNVYTES

-341 KIIEPAVTEQL
+341 KIIEPAVTEKL
-352 ASDDYTA
+352 ASEEYTG
-359 KISGAVEN
+359 KIDNAVTSGL
-367 GLDDAGIEKQSD
+367 GDAGIEKQSE
-379 RYSTI
+379 RYATI
-384 NLAVNG
+384 SLAVNG
-390 YAQAMQDGTEQ
+390 YAQAMKDGTEQ

-416 GSAVQESADGNG
+416 GSAVKESADGTG
-428 MVVIA
+428 MVVIE

-459 LNLVSASDKEVKITV
+459 LNLVSASDREVKVTV
-474 SNDTTAVYDAI
+474 SNDSTAVYDAI

-501 YYYAESARGYDPLTD
+501 YYYADSSRGYDPLTD

-579 KDYKEYGLLHIK
+579 KDYKKYGLLHIK
-591 GDEDDADYADSE
+591 GDEDDTDYADSE

-616 VMEVMSGIVSNLYNN
+616 VMEVMSGIASNLYNN

-656 QMTQYKKDIKEWE
+656 QMTQYKKDIKSWE

-700 SSYLGSN
+700 ASYLGSN

>member
-110 TSAKIS
+110 TSAKVS
-116 AKSTDSSGKVTES
+116 AKSTDASGKVTES

-143 TEGTTTIEITAGEN
+143 TEGDTTIEITAGEK
-157 TVNLNVD
+157 TINLNVD

-251 DTSAEADAEKSLQ
+251 DTSAAADAEKSLQ
-264 EISDRTAKEKATG
+264 DISDRTAKEKATE
-277 YYKNQLTDEMLAE
+277 YYKNKLTDDKLSQYQYE
-290 YTYAEDVTDENGDV
+290 TDGTDGTGDA
-304 VHKAGDIDYS
+304 HKAGDIDYS
-314 KVRDKL
+314 KVKQAL
-320 EAEGLDDDIYTES
+320 QNAGLDNNDYTES

-341 KIIEPAVTEQL
+341 KIIEPAVTEKL
-352 ASDDYTA
+352 ASEEYTG
-359 KISGAVEN
+359 KIDNAVSSGLE
-367 GLDDAGIEKQSD
+367 DAGIEKQSE

-384 NLAVNG
+384 RLAVNG
-390 YAQAMQDGTEQ
+390 YAQAMKDGTEQ

-416 GSAVQESADGNG
+416 GSAVKESADGTG
-428 MVVIA
+428 MVVIE

-459 LNLVSASDKEVKITV
+459 LNLVSASDKEVKVTV
-474 SNDTTAVYDAI
+474 SNDSTAVYDAI

-501 YYYAESARGYDPLTD
+501 YYYADSSRGYDPLTD

-656 QMTQYKKDIKEWE
+656 QMTQYKKDIKSWE

-700 SSYLGSN
+700 ASYLGSN

>member
-110 TSAKIS
+110 TSAKVS
-116 AKSTDSSGKVTES
+116 AKSTDASGKVTES

-143 TEGTTTIEITAGEN
+143 TEGDTTIEITAGEK
-157 TVNLNVD
+157 TINLNVD

-207 TSKTMTAEQVAAQN
+207 TSKTMTGEQVAAQN

-234 DDQDTVKKILSD
+234 GDQDTVKKILSD

-251 DTSAEADAEKSLQ
+251 DTSAAADAEKSLQ
-264 EISDRTAKEKATG
+264 DISDRTAKEKATE
-277 YYKNQLTDEMLAE
+277 YYKNKLTDDMLSQYKYE
-290 YTYAEDVTDENGDV
+290 TDGTDGNGDA
-304 VHKAGDIDYS
+304 HKAGDINYS
-314 KVRDKL
+314 KVKQAL
-320 EAEGLDDDIYTES
+320 QGASLDSDVYTDS

-341 KIIEPAVTEQL
+341 KIIEPAVTEEL
-352 ASDDYTA
+352 ASEEYTG
-359 KISGAVEN
+359 KIDNAVTSGLE
-367 GLDDAGIEKQSD
+367 DAGIEKQSE
-379 RYSTI
+379 RYATI
-384 NLAVNG
+384 SLAVNG
-390 YAQAMQDGTEQ
+390 YAQAMKDGTEQ

-416 GSAVQESADGNG
+416 GSAVKESADGTG
-428 MVVIA
+428 MVVIE

-459 LNLVSASDKEVKITV
+459 LNLVSASDREVKVTV
-474 SNDTTAVYDAI
+474 SNDSAAVYDAI

-501 YYYAESARGYDPLTD
+501 YYYADSARGYDPLTD

-591 GDEDDADYADSE
+591 GDEDDTDYADSE

-616 VMEVMSGIVSNLYNN
+616 VMEVMSGIASNLYNN

-656 QMTQYKKDIKEWE
+656 QMTQYKKDIKSWE

-700 SSYLGSN
+700 ASYLGSN

>member
-110 TSAKIS
+110 TSAKVS
-116 AKSTDSSGKVTES
+116 AKSTDASGKVTES

-143 TEGTTTIEITAGEN
+143 TEGDTTIEITAGEK
-157 TVNLNVD
+157 TINLNVD

-207 TSKTMTAEQVAAQN
+207 TSKTMTGEQVAAQN
-221 KLMDSVDYSNLSS
+221 KLMDSVNYSNLSS
-234 DDQDTVKKILSD
+234 GDQDTVKKILSD

-251 DTSAEADAEKSLQ
+251 DTSAVADAEKSLQ
-264 EISDRTAKEKATG
+264 DISDRTAKEKATE
-277 YYKNQLTDEMLAE
+277 YYNNKLTDDILSQYKYE
-290 YTYAEDVTDENGDV
+290 TDGTDGTGDA
-304 VHKAGDIDYS
+304 HKAGDIDYS
-314 KVRDKL
+314 KVKQAL
-320 EAEGLDDDIYTES
+320 QNAGLDKDVYTDS

-341 KIIEPAVTEQL
+341 KIIEPAVTENL
-352 ASDDYTA
+352 ASEEYTG
-359 KISGAVEN
+359 KIDNAVTSGLE
-367 GLDDAGIEKQSD
+367 DAGIEKQSE

-384 NLAVNG
+384 RLAVNG
-390 YAQAMQDGTEQ
+390 YAQAMKDGTEQ

-416 GSAVQESADGNG
+416 GSAVKESADGTG
-428 MVVIA
+428 MVVIE

-459 LNLVSASDKEVKITV
+459 LNLVSASDREVKVTV
-474 SNDTTAVYDAI
+474 SNDSTAVYDAI

-501 YYYAESARGYDPLTD
+501 YYYADSARGYDPLTD

-564 DGKTYSLANLGITTG
+564 DGKTYSLANLGITTD

-591 GDEDDADYADSE
+591 GDEDDTDYADSE

-616 VMEVMSGIVSNLYNN
+616 VMEVMSGIVSNLYDS

-656 QMTQYKKDIKEWE
+656 QMTQYKKDIKSWE

-700 SSYLGSN
+700 ASYLGSN

>member
-41 WTQNIWTGL
+41 WTQNIWTSL

-110 TSAKIS
+110 TSAKVS
-116 AKSTDSSGKVTES
+116 AKSTDASGKVTES

-143 TEGTTTIEITAGEN
+143 TEGDTTIEITAGEK
-157 TVNLNVD
+157 TINLNVD

-207 TSKTMTAEQVAAQN
+207 TSKTMTGEQVAAQN

-234 DDQDTVKKILSD
+234 GDQDTVKKILSD

-251 DTSAEADAEKSLQ
+251 DTSAVADAEKSLQ
-264 EISDRTAKEKATG
+264 DISDRTAKEKATE
-277 YYKNQLTDEMLAE
+277 YYNNKLTDDMLSQYKYE
-290 YTYAEDVTDENGDV
+290 TDGTDGTGDA
-304 VHKAGDIDYS
+304 HKAGDIDYS
-314 KVRDKL
+314 KVKQAL
-320 EAEGLDDDIYTES
+320 QNAGLDKDVYTDS

-341 KIIEPAVTEQL
+341 KIIEPAVTKKL
-352 ASDDYTA
+352 ASGEYTG
-359 KISGAVEN
+359 KIDNAVTSGLE
-367 GLDDAGIEKQSD
+367 DAGIEKQSE

-384 NLAVNG
+384 SLAVNG
-390 YAQAMQDGTEQ
+390 YAQAMKDGTEQ

-416 GSAVQESADGNG
+416 GSAVKESADGTG
-428 MVVIA
+428 MVVIE

-459 LNLVSASDKEVKITV
+459 LNLVSASDREVKVTI
-474 SNDTTAVYDAI
+474 SNDSTAVYDAI

-501 YYYAESARGYDPLTD
+501 YYYADSARGYDPLTD

-591 GDEDDADYADSE
+591 GDEDDTDYADSE

-616 VMEVMSGIVSNLYNN
+616 VMEVMSGIASNLYNN

-656 QMTQYKKDIKEWE
+656 QMTQYKKDIKSWE

-700 SSYLGSN
+700 ASYLGSN

>member
-10 SGLDTDSIVSA
+10 SGLDIDSIVSA

-41 WTQNIWTGL
+41 WTQNIWTSL

-110 TSAKIS
+110 TSAKVS
-116 AKSTDSSGKVTES
+116 AKSTDASGKVTES

-143 TEGTTTIEITAGEN
+143 TEGDTTIEITAGEK
-157 TVNLNVD
+157 TINLNVD

-207 TSKTMTAEQVAAQN
+207 TSKTMTGEQVAAQN

-234 DDQDTVKKILSD
+234 GDQDTVKKILSD

-251 DTSAEADAEKSLQ
+251 DTSAVADAEKSLQ
-264 EISDRTAKEKATG
+264 DISDRTAKEKATE
-277 YYKNQLTDEMLAE
+277 YYNNKLTDDMLSQYKYE
-290 YTYAEDVTDENGDV
+290 TDGTDGTGDA
-304 VHKAGDIDYS
+304 HKAGDIDYS
-314 KVRDKL
+314 KVKQAL
-320 EAEGLDDDIYTES
+320 QNAGLDKDVYTDS

-341 KIIEPAVTEQL
+341 KIIEPAVTKKL
-352 ASDDYTA
+352 ASGEYTG
-359 KISGAVEN
+359 KIDNAVTSGLE
-367 GLDDAGIEKQSD
+367 DAGIEKQSE

-384 NLAVNG
+384 SLAVNG
-390 YAQAMQDGTEQ
+390 YAQAMKDGTEQ

-416 GSAVQESADGNG
+416 GSAVKESADGTG
-428 MVVIA
+428 MVVIE

-459 LNLVSASDKEVKITV
+459 LNLVSASDREVKVTV
-474 SNDTTAVYDAI
+474 SNDSTAVYDAI

-501 YYYAESARGYDPLTD
+501 YYYADSARGYDPLTD

-564 DGKTYSLANLGITTG
+564 DGKTYSLANLGITTD

-591 GDEDDADYADSE
+591 GDEDDTDYADSE

-616 VMEVMSGIVSNLYNN
+616 VMEVMSGIASNLYNN

-656 QMTQYKKDIKEWE
+656 QMTQYKKDIKSWE

-700 SSYLGSN
+700 ASYLGSN

>member
-110 TSAKIS
+110 TSAKVS
-116 AKSTDSSGKVTES
+116 AKSTDASGKVTES

-143 TEGTTTIEITAGEN
+143 TEGDTTIEITAGEK
-157 TVNLNVD
+157 TINLNVD

-207 TSKTMTAEQVAAQN
+207 TSKTMTGEQVAAQN

-234 DDQDTVKKILSD
+234 GDQDTVKKILSD

-251 DTSAEADAEKSLQ
+251 DTSAAADAEKSLQ
-264 EISDRTAKEKATG
+264 DISDRTAKEKATE
-277 YYKNQLTDEMLAE
+277 YYKNKLTDDMLSKYKYE
-290 YTYAEDVTDENGDV
+290 TDGTDGNGDA
-304 VHKAGDIDYS
+304 HKAGDIDYS
-314 KVRDKL
+314 KVKQAL
-320 EAEGLDDDIYTES
+320 QEAGLDNNVYTES

-341 KIIEPAVTEQL
+341 KIIEPAVTERL
-352 ASDDYTA
+352 ASEEYTG
-359 KISGAVEN
+359 KIDNAVTSGL
-367 GLDDAGIEKQSD
+367 GDAGIEKQSE
-379 RYSTI
+379 RYATI
-384 NLAVNG
+384 SLAVNG
-390 YAQAMQDGTEQ
+390 YAQAMKDGTEQ

-416 GSAVQESADGNG
+416 GSAVKESADGTG
-428 MVVIA
+428 MVVIE

-459 LNLVSASDKEVKITV
+459 LNLVSASDREVKVTV
-474 SNDTTAVYDAI
+474 SNDSTAVYDAI

-501 YYYAESARGYDPLTD
+501 YYYADSARGYDPLTD

-591 GDEDDADYADSE
+591 GDEDDTDYADSE

-616 VMEVMSGIVSNLYNN
+616 VMEVMSGIASNLYNN

-656 QMTQYKKDIKEWE
+656 QMTQYKKDIKSWE

-700 SSYLGSN
+700 ASYLGSN

>member
-110 TSAKIS
+110 TSAKVS
-116 AKSTDSSGKVTES
+116 AKSTDASGKVTES

-143 TEGTTTIEITAGEN
+143 TEGDTTIEITAGEK
-157 TVNLNVD
+157 TINLNVD

-207 TSKTMTAEQVAAQN
+207 TSKTMTGEQVAAQN

-234 DDQDTVKKILSD
+234 GDQDTVKKILSD

-251 DTSAEADAEKSLQ
+251 DTSAAADAEKSLQ
-264 EISDRTAKEKATG
+264 DISDRTVKEKATE
-277 YYKNQLTDEMLAE
+277 YYKNKLTDDMLSKYKYE
-290 YTYAEDVTDENGDV
+290 TDGTDGNGDA
-304 VHKAGDIDYS
+304 HKAGDIDYS
-314 KVRDKL
+314 KVKQAL
-320 EAEGLDDDIYTES
+320 QEAGLDNNVYTES

-341 KIIEPAVTEQL
+341 KIIEPAVTEKL
-352 ASDDYTA
+352 ASEEYTG
-359 KISGAVEN
+359 KIDNAVTSGL
-367 GLDDAGIEKQSD
+367 GDAGIEKQSE
-379 RYSTI
+379 RYATI
-384 NLAVNG
+384 SLAVNG
-390 YAQAMQDGTEQ
+390 YAQAMKDGTEQ

-416 GSAVQESADGNG
+416 GSAVKESADGTG
-428 MVVIA
+428 MVVIE

-459 LNLVSASDKEVKITV
+459 LNLVSASDREVKVTV
-474 SNDTTAVYDAI
+474 SNDSTAVYDAI

-501 YYYAESARGYDPLTD
+501 YYYADSARGYDPLTD

-591 GDEDDADYADSE
+591 GDEDDTDYADSE

-616 VMEVMSGIVSNLYNN
+616 VMEVMSGIASNLYNN

-656 QMTQYKKDIKEWE
+656 QMTQYKKDIKSWE

-700 SSYLGSN
+700 ASYLGSN

>member
-110 TSAKIS
+110 TSAKVS
-116 AKSTDSSGKVTES
+116 AKSTDASGKVTES

-143 TEGTTTIEITAGEN
+143 TEGDTTIEITAGEK
-157 TVNLNVD
+157 TINLNVD

-202 GKFTI
+202 GKFT
-207 TSKTMTAEQVAAQN
+207 MTGEQVAAQN

-234 DDQDTVKKILSD
+234 GDQDTVKKILSD

-251 DTSAEADAEKSLQ
+251 DTSAAADAEKSLQ
-264 EISDRTAKEKATG
+264 DISDRTAKEKATE
-277 YYKNQLTDEMLAE
+277 YYKNKLTDDMLSKYKYE
-290 YTYAEDVTDENGDV
+290 TDGTDGNGDA
-304 VHKAGDIDYS
+304 HKAGDIDYS
-314 KVRDKL
+314 KVKQAL
-320 EAEGLDDDIYTES
+320 QEAGLDNNVYTES

-341 KIIEPAVTEQL
+341 KIIEPAVTEKL
-352 ASDDYTA
+352 ASEEYTG
-359 KISGAVEN
+359 KIDNAVTSGL
-367 GLDDAGIEKQSD
+367 GDAGIEKQSE
-379 RYSTI
+379 RYATI
-384 NLAVNG
+384 SLAVNG
-390 YAQAMQDGTEQ
+390 YAQAMKDGTEQ

-416 GSAVQESADGNG
+416 GSAVKESADGTG
-428 MVVIA
+428 MVVIE

-459 LNLVSASDKEVKITV
+459 LNLVSASDREVKVTV
-474 SNDTTAVYDAI
+474 SNDSTAVYDAI

-501 YYYAESARGYDPLTD
+501 YYYADSARGYDPLTD

-591 GDEDDADYADSE
+591 GDEDDTDYADSE

-616 VMEVMSGIVSNLYNN
+616 VMEVMSGIASNLYNN

-656 QMTQYKKDIKEWE
+656 QMTQYKKDIKSWE

-700 SSYLGSN
+700 ASYLGSN

>member
-110 TSAKIS
+110 TSAKVS
-116 AKSTDSSGKVTES
+116 AKSTDASGKVTES

-143 TEGTTTIEITAGEN
+143 TEGDTTIEITAGEK
-157 TVNLNVD
+157 TINLNVD

-207 TSKTMTAEQVAAQN
+207 TSKTMTGEQVAAQN

-234 DDQDTVKKILSD
+234 GDQDTVKKILSD

-251 DTSAEADAEKSLQ
+251 DTSAAADAEKSLQ
-264 EISDRTAKEKATG
+264 DISDRTAKEKATE
-277 YYKNQLTDEMLAE
+277 YYKNKLTDDMLSKYKYE
-290 YTYAEDVTDENGDV
+290 TDGTDGNGDA
-304 VHKAGDIDYS
+304 HKAGDIDYS
-314 KVRDKL
+314 KVKQAL
-320 EAEGLDDDIYTES
+320 QEAGLDNNVYTES

-341 KIIEPAVTEQL
+341 KIIEPAVTEKL
-352 ASDDYTA
+352 ASEEYTG
-359 KISGAVEN
+359 KIDNAVTSGL
-367 GLDDAGIEKQSD
+367 GDAGIEKQSE
-379 RYSTI
+379 RYATI
-384 NLAVNG
+384 SLAVNG
-390 YAQAMQDGTEQ
+390 YAQAMKDGTEQ

-416 GSAVQESADGNG
+416 GSAVKESADGTG
-428 MVVIA
+428 MVVIE

-459 LNLVSASDKEVKITV
+459 LNLVSASDREVKVTV
-474 SNDTTAVYDAI
+474 SNDSTAVYDAI

-501 YYYAESARGYDPLTD
+501 YYYADSARGYDPLTD

-526 VEKWETKIKDSLLRR
+526 VEKWETQIKDSLLRR

-591 GDEDDADYADSE
+591 GDEDDTDYADSE

-616 VMEVMSGIVSNLYNN
+616 VMEVMSGIASNLYNN

-656 QMTQYKKDIKEWE
+656 QMTQYKKDIKSWE

-700 SSYLGSN
+700 ASYLGSN

>member
-110 TSAKIS
+110 TSAKVS
-116 AKSTDSSGKVTES
+116 AKSTDASGKVTES

-143 TEGTTTIEITAGEN
+143 TEGDTTIEITAGEK
-157 TVNLNVD
+157 TINLNVD

-207 TSKTMTAEQVAAQN
+207 TSKTMTGEQVAAQN

-234 DDQDTVKKILSD
+234 GDQDTVKKILSD

-251 DTSAEADAEKSLQ
+251 DTSAAADAEKSLQ
-264 EISDRTAKEKATG
+264 GISDRTAKEKATE
-277 YYKNQLTDEMLAE
+277 YYKNKLTDDMLSQYKYE
-290 YTYAEDVTDENGDV
+290 TDGTDGNGDA
-304 VHKAGDIDYS
+304 HKAGDIDYS
-314 KVRDKL
+314 KVKQAL
-320 EAEGLDDDIYTES
+320 QGAGLDNDVYTES

-341 KIIEPAVTEQL
+341 KIIEPAVTEEL
-352 ASDDYTA
+352 ASEEYIG
-359 KISGAVEN
+359 KIDNAVTSGLE
-367 GLDDAGIEKQSD
+367 DAGIEKQSE
-379 RYSTI
+379 RYATI
-384 NLAVNG
+384 SLAVNG
-390 YAQAMQDGTEQ
+390 YAQAMKDGTEQ

-416 GSAVQESADGNG
+416 GSAVKESADGTG
-428 MVVIA
+428 MVVIE

-459 LNLVSASDKEVKITV
+459 LNLVSASDREVKVTV
-474 SNDTTAVYDAI
+474 SNDSTAVYDAI

-501 YYYAESARGYDPLTD
+501 YYYADSARGYDPLTD

-591 GDEDDADYADSE
+591 GDEDDTDYADSE

-616 VMEVMSGIVSNLYNN
+616 VMEVMSGIASNLYNN

-656 QMTQYKKDIKEWE
+656 QMTQYKKDIKSWE

-700 SSYLGSN
+700 ASYLGSN

>member
-110 TSAKIS
+110 TSAKVS
-116 AKSTDSSGKVTES
+116 AKSTDASGKVTES

-143 TEGTTTIEITAGEN
+143 TEGDTTIEITAGEK
-157 TVNLNVD
+157 TINLNVD

-207 TSKTMTAEQVAAQN
+207 TSKTMTGEQVAAQN

-234 DDQDTVKKILSD
+234 GDQDTVKKILSD

-251 DTSAEADAEKSLQ
+251 DTSAVADAEKSLQ
-264 EISDRTAKEKATG
+264 DISDRTAKEKATE
-277 YYKNQLTDEMLAE
+277 YYNNKLTDDMLSQYKYE
-290 YTYAEDVTDENGDV
+290 TDGTDGTGDA
-304 VHKAGDIDYS
+304 HKAGDIDYS
-314 KVRDKL
+314 KVKQAL
-320 EAEGLDDDIYTES
+320 QNAGLDDNVYTDS

-341 KIIEPAVTEQL
+341 KIIEPAVTEEL
-352 ASDDYTA
+352 ASGEYTG
-359 KISGAVEN
+359 KIDNAVTSGLE
-367 GLDDAGIEKQSD
+367 DAGIEKQSE

-384 NLAVNG
+384 SLAVNG
-390 YAQAMQDGTEQ
+390 YAQAMKDGTEQ

-416 GSAVQESADGNG
+416 GSAVKESADGTG
-428 MVVIA
+428 MVVIE

-459 LNLVSASDKEVKITV
+459 LNLVSASDREVKVTV
-474 SNDTTAVYDAI
+474 SNDSTAVYDAI

-501 YYYAESARGYDPLTD
+501 YYYADSARGYDPLTD

-591 GDEDDADYADSE
+591 GDEDDTDYADSE

-616 VMEVMSGIVSNLYNN
+616 VMEVMSGIASNLYNN

-656 QMTQYKKDIKEWE
+656 QMTQYKKDIKSWE

-700 SSYLGSN
+700 ASYLGSN

>member
-41 WTQNIWTGL
+41 WTQNIWTSL

-110 TSAKIS
+110 TSAKVS
-116 AKSTDSSGKVTES
+116 AKSTDASGKVTES

-143 TEGTTTIEITAGEN
+143 TEGDTTIEITAGEK
-157 TVNLNVD
+157 TINLNVD

-207 TSKTMTAEQVAAQN
+207 TSKTMTGEQVAAQN

-234 DDQDTVKKILSD
+234 GDQDTVKKILSD

-251 DTSAEADAEKSLQ
+251 DTSAVADAEKSLQ
-264 EISDRTAKEKATG
+264 DISDRTAKEKATE
-277 YYKNQLTDEMLAE
+277 YYNNKLTDDMLSQYKYE
-290 YTYAEDVTDENGDV
+290 TDGTDGTGDA
-304 VHKAGDIDYS
+304 HKAGDIDYS
-314 KVRDKL
+314 KVKQAL
-320 EAEGLDDDIYTES
+320 QNAGLDKDVYTDS

-341 KIIEPAVTEQL
+341 KIIEPAVTKKL
-352 ASDDYTA
+352 ASGEYTG
-359 KISGAVEN
+359 KIDNAVTSGLE
-367 GLDDAGIEKQSD
+367 DAGIEKQSE

-384 NLAVNG
+384 SLAVNG
-390 YAQAMQDGTEQ
+390 YAQAMKDGTEQ

-416 GSAVQESADGNG
+416 GSAVKESADGTG
-428 MVVIA
+428 MVVIE

-459 LNLVSASDKEVKITV
+459 LNLVSASDREVKVTV
-474 SNDTTAVYDAI
+474 SNDSTAVYDAI

-501 YYYAESARGYDPLTD
+501 YYYADSARGYDPLTD

-579 KDYKEYGLLHIK
+579 KDYKKYGLLHIK
-591 GDEDDADYADSE
+591 GDEDDTDYADSE

-616 VMEVMSGIVSNLYNN
+616 VMEVMSGIASNLYNN

-656 QMTQYKKDIKEWE
+656 QMTQYKKDIKSWE

-700 SSYLGSN
+700 ASYLGSN

>member
-110 TSAKIS
+110 TSAKVS
-116 AKSTDSSGKVTES
+116 AKSTDASGKVTES

-143 TEGTTTIEITAGEN
+143 TEGDTTIEITAGEK
-157 TVNLNVD
+157 TINLNVD

-207 TSKTMTAEQVAAQN
+207 TSKTMTGEQVAAQN

-234 DDQDTVKKILSD
+234 GDQDTVKKILSD

-251 DTSAEADAEKSLQ
+251 DTSAAADAEKSLQ
-264 EISDRTAKEKATG
+264 GISDRTAKEKATE
-277 YYKNQLTDEMLAE
+277 YYKNKLTDDKLSQYKYE
-290 YTYAEDVTDENGDV
+290 TDGTDGNGDA
-304 VHKAGDIDYS
+304 HKAGDIDYS
-314 KVRDKL
+314 KVKQAL
-320 EAEGLDDDIYTES
+320 QEAGLDKDVYTES

-341 KIIEPAVTEQL
+341 KIIEPAVTENL
-352 ASDDYTA
+352 ASEEYTG
-359 KISGAVEN
+359 KIDNAVTSGLE
-367 GLDDAGIEKQSD
+367 DAGIEKQSE
-379 RYSTI
+379 RYATI
-384 NLAVNG
+384 SLAVNG
-390 YAQAMQDGTEQ
+390 YAQAMKDGTEQ

-416 GSAVQESADGNG
+416 GSAVKESADGTG
-428 MVVIA
+428 MVVIE

-459 LNLVSASDKEVKITV
+459 LNLVSASDREVKVTV
-474 SNDTTAVYDAI
+474 SNDSTAVYDAI

-501 YYYAESARGYDPLTD
+501 YYYADSARGYDPLTD

-591 GDEDDADYADSE
+591 GDEDDTDYADSE

-616 VMEVMSGIVSNLYNN
+616 VMEVMSGIASNLYNN

-656 QMTQYKKDIKEWE
+656 QMTQYKKDIKSWE

-700 SSYLGSN
+700 ASYLGSN

>member
-110 TSAKIS
+110 TSAKVS
-116 AKSTDSSGKVTES
+116 AKSTDASGKVTES

-143 TEGTTTIEITAGEN
+143 TEGDTTIEITAGEK
-157 TVNLNVD
+157 TINLNVD
-164 ETTTVR
+164 ETTTVC

-207 TSKTMTAEQVAAQN
+207 TSKTMTGEQVAAQN

-234 DDQDTVKKILSD
+234 GDQDTVKKILSD

-251 DTSAEADAEKSLQ
+251 DTSAAADAEKSLQ
-264 EISDRTAKEKATG
+264 GISDRTAKEKATE
-277 YYKNQLTDEMLAE
+277 YYKNKLTDDKLSQYKYE
-290 YTYAEDVTDENGDV
+290 TDGTDGNGDA
-304 VHKAGDIDYS
+304 HKAGDIDYS
-314 KVRDKL
+314 KVKQAL
-320 EAEGLDDDIYTES
+320 QEAGLDKDVYTES

-341 KIIEPAVTEQL
+341 KIIEPAVTENL
-352 ASDDYTA
+352 ASEEYTG
-359 KISGAVEN
+359 KIDNAVTSGLE
-367 GLDDAGIEKQSD
+367 DAGIEKQSE

-384 NLAVNG
+384 SLAVNG
-390 YAQAMQDGTEQ
+390 YAQAMKDGTEQ

-416 GSAVQESADGNG
+416 GSAVKESADGTG
-428 MVVIA
+428 MVVIE

-459 LNLVSASDKEVKITV
+459 LNLVSASDREVKVTV
-474 SNDTTAVYDAI
+474 SNDSTAVYDAI

-501 YYYAESARGYDPLTD
+501 YYYADSSRGYDPLTD

-591 GDEDDADYADSE
+591 GDEDDTDYADSE

-616 VMEVMSGIVSNLYNN
+616 VMEVMSGIASNLYNN

-656 QMTQYKKDIKEWE
+656 QMTQYKKDIKSWE

-700 SSYLGSN
+700 ASYLGSN

>member
-110 TSAKIS
+110 TSAKVS
-116 AKSTDSSGKVTES
+116 AKSTDASGKVTES

-143 TEGTTTIEITAGEN
+143 TEGDTTIEITAGEK
-157 TVNLNVD
+157 TINLNVD

-207 TSKTMTAEQVAAQN
+207 TSKTMTGEQVAAQN

-234 DDQDTVKKILSD
+234 GDQDTVKKILSD

-251 DTSAEADAEKSLQ
+251 DTSAAADAEKSLQ
-264 EISDRTAKEKATG
+264 DISDRTAKEKATE
-277 YYKNQLTDEMLAE
+277 YYNNKLTDDILSRYKYE
-290 YTYAEDVTDENGDV
+290 TDGTDGTGDA
-304 VHKAGDIDYS
+304 HKAGDIDYS
-314 KVRDKL
+314 KVKQAL
-320 EAEGLDDDIYTES
+320 QNAGLDNNVYTDS

-341 KIIEPAVTEQL
+341 KIIEPAVTVEL
-352 ASDDYTA
+352 ASEEYTG
-359 KISGAVEN
+359 KIDNAVTSGLE
-367 GLDDAGIEKQSD
+367 DAGIEKQSE

-384 NLAVNG
+384 RLAVNG
-390 YAQAMQDGTEQ
+390 YAQAMKDGTEQ
-401 SKESALKLLGMDDID
+401 SKESALKPLGMDDID
-416 GSAVQESADGNG
+416 GSAVKESADGTG
-428 MVVIA
+428 MVVIE

-459 LNLVSASDKEVKITV
+459 LNLVSASDREVKVTV
-474 SNDTTAVYDAI
+474 SNDSTAVYDAI

-501 YYYAESARGYDPLTD
+501 YYYADSARGYDPLTD

-591 GDEDDADYADSE
+591 GDEDDTDYADSE

-616 VMEVMSGIVSNLYNN
+616 VMEVMSGIVSNLYDS

-656 QMTQYKKDIKEWE
+656 QMTQYKKDIKSWE

-700 SSYLGSN
+700 ASYLGSN

>member
-110 TSAKIS
+110 TSAKVS
-116 AKSTDSSGKVTES
+116 AKSTDASGKVTES

-143 TEGTTTIEITAGEN
+143 TEGDTTIEITAGEK
-157 TVNLNVD
+157 TINLNVD

-207 TSKTMTAEQVAAQN
+207 TSKTMTGEQVAAQN

-234 DDQDTVKKILSD
+234 GDQDTVKKILSD

-251 DTSAEADAEKSLQ
+251 DTSAAADAEKSLQ
-264 EISDRTAKEKATG
+264 DISDRTAKEKATE
-277 YYKNQLTDEMLAE
+277 YYKNKLTDDMLSKYKYE
-290 YTYAEDVTDENGDV
+290 TDGTDGNGDA
-304 VHKAGDIDYS
+304 HKAGDIDYS
-314 KVRDKL
+314 KVKQAL
-320 EAEGLDDDIYTES
+320 QEAGLDNNVYTES

-341 KIIEPAVTEQL
+341 KIIEPAVTEKL
-352 ASDDYTA
+352 ASEEYTG
-359 KISGAVEN
+359 KIDNAVTSGL
-367 GLDDAGIEKQSD
+367 GDAGIEKQSE
-379 RYSTI
+379 RYATI
-384 NLAVNG
+384 SLAVNG
-390 YAQAMQDGTEQ
+390 YAQAMKDGTEQ

-416 GSAVQESADGNG
+416 GSAVKESADGTG
-428 MVVIA
+428 MVVIE

-459 LNLVSASDKEVKITV
+459 LNLVSASDREVKVTV
-474 SNDTTAVYDAI
+474 SNDSTAVYDAI

-501 YYYAESARGYDPLTD
+501 YYYADSARGYDPLTD

-591 GDEDDADYADSE
+591 GDEDDTDYADSE

-616 VMEVMSGIVSNLYNN
+616 VMEVMSGIASNLYNN

-643 SALSFYNDKEMTK
+643 SALSFCNDKEMTK
-656 QMTQYKKDIKEWE
+656 QMTQYKKDIKSWE

-700 SSYLGSN
+700 ASYLGSN

>member
-110 TSAKIS
+110 TSAKVS
-116 AKSTDSSGKVTES
+116 AKSTDASGKVTES

-143 TEGTTTIEITAGEN
+143 TEGDTTIEITAGEK
-157 TVNLNVD
+157 TINLNVD

-207 TSKTMTAEQVAAQN
+207 TSKTMTGEQVAAQT

-234 DDQDTVKKILSD
+234 GDQDTVKKILSD

-251 DTSAEADAEKSLQ
+251 DTSAAADAEKSLQ
-264 EISDRTAKEKATG
+264 DISDRTAKEKATE
-277 YYKNQLTDEMLAE
+277 YYKNKLTDDMLSKYKYE
-290 YTYAEDVTDENGDV
+290 TDGTDGNGDA
-304 VHKAGDIDYS
+304 HKAGDIDYS
-314 KVRDKL
+314 KVKQAL
-320 EAEGLDDDIYTES
+320 QEAGLDNNVYTES

-341 KIIEPAVTEQL
+341 KIIEPAVTEKL
-352 ASDDYTA
+352 ASEEYTG
-359 KISGAVEN
+359 KIDNAVTSGL
-367 GLDDAGIEKQSD
+367 GDAGIEKQSE
-379 RYSTI
+379 RYATI
-384 NLAVNG
+384 SLAVNG
-390 YAQAMQDGTEQ
+390 YAQAMKDGTEQ

-416 GSAVQESADGNG
+416 GSAVKESADGTG
-428 MVVIA
+428 MVVIE

-459 LNLVSASDKEVKITV
+459 LNLVSASDREVKVTV
-474 SNDTTAVYDAI
+474 SNDSTAVYDAI

-501 YYYAESARGYDPLTD
+501 YYYADSARGYDPLTD

-591 GDEDDADYADSE
+591 GDEDDTDYADSE

-616 VMEVMSGIVSNLYNN
+616 VMEVMSGIASNLYNN

-656 QMTQYKKDIKEWE
+656 QMTQYKKDIKSWE

-700 SSYLGSN
+700 ASYLGSN

>member
-110 TSAKIS
+110 TSAKVS
-116 AKSTDSSGKVTES
+116 AKSTDASGKVTES

-143 TEGTTTIEITAGEN
+143 TEGDTTIEITAGEK
-157 TVNLNVD
+157 TINLNVD

-251 DTSAEADAEKSLQ
+251 DTSAAADAEKSLQ
-264 EISDRTAKEKATG
+264 DISDRTAKEKATE
-277 YYKNQLTDEMLAE
+277 YYKNKLTDDMLSKYQYE
-290 YTYAEDVTDENGDV
+290 TDGTDGTGDA
-304 VHKAGDIDYS
+304 HKAGDIDYS
-314 KVRDKL
+314 KVKQALQNAD
-320 EAEGLDDDIYTES
+320 LDNNVYTES

-341 KIIEPAVTEQL
+341 KIIEPAVTEEL
-352 ASDDYTA
+352 ASEEYTGNIDNA
-359 KISGAVEN
+359 VSSGLE
-367 GLDDAGIEKQSD
+367 DAGIEKQSE

-384 NLAVNG
+384 RLAVNG
-390 YAQAMQDGTEQ
+390 YAQAMKDGTEQ

-416 GSAVQESADGNG
+416 GSAVQESSDGNG

-474 SNDTTAVYDAI
+474 SNDSTAVYDAI

-501 YYYAESARGYDPLTD
+501 YYYADSSRGYDPLTD

-656 QMTQYKKDIKEWE
+656 QMTQYKKDIKSWE

-700 SSYLGSN
+700 ASYLGSN